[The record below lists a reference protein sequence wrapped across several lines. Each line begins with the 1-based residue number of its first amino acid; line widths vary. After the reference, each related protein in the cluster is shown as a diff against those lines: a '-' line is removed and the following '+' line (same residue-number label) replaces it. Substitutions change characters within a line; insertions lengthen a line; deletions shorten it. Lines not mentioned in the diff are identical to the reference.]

1 MGYENKKTL
10 EETTKGQIMTK
21 WEKTERIVFLVGI
34 IIVMLDVL
42 VWRP

>member
-1 MGYENKKTL
+1 M
-10 EETTKGQIMTK
+10 EEKEMTK
-21 WEKTERIVFLVGI
+21 WEKTERIVFLAGI

>member
-1 MGYENKKTL
+1 
-10 EETTKGQIMTK
+10 MTK

-42 VWRP
+42 VWRPS